1 MDKFINSLSDSL
13 FPPWTFR
20 NSFGLSSLSAD
31 LDEVDMHGTLECYIF
46 HVVAGIAFA
55 LATIWFALL
64 AKGLV
69 GEMNNGQHH
78 SSELKTIY
86 TGIFVLLI
94 IIATLCGFAV
104 VGLSIS
110 FIFILTISLKN
121 RGDGGSSDED
131 NEFTAEEDDDTFCEE
146 DNMSLDNM
154 DALILTD
161 DEDAGSL
168 SSNRKTDSLKS
179 IDESDLDLEEGVV
192 TSGCKKYNPDEMCK
206 DYIFELGME
215 FTSITQFR
223 EAVREY
229 SLLNGYE
236 TIYIKNDSVRC
247 RIKCV
252 RCDWLIFVSKERDS
266 MTYRLKTY
274 NPRHT
279 CGVTFSS
286 KNVSSK
292 WVSEKIKNRIKTNKN
307 MSLGDVISTIKEDYM
322 AVVSMPKAYWAQRKA
337 KQAIEGDFVDE
348 YKRLWD
354 YNNEV
359 LSKSPETTF
368 KILTDRPFID
378 RAPRFKRLYLCL
390 DAVKIGFLAACRP
403 IIGLDGC
410 FLKGPYGGILL
421 VAVGR
426 DPNEQYFPLAIAI
439 VEGENRDSWSWFL
452 EHILNDIGRTQ
463 RWVFIFDQQKGLM
476 PTFESLLPEVE
487 HRLCVRHLYA
497 NIKSRY

>member
-1 MDKFINSLSDSL
+1 M
-13 FPPWTFR
+13 
-20 NSFGLSSLSAD
+20 
-31 LDEVDMHGTLECYIF
+31 
-46 HVVAGIAFA
+46 
-55 LATIWFALL
+55 
-64 AKGLV
+64 
-69 GEMNNGQHH
+69 
-78 SSELKTIY
+78 
-86 TGIFVLLI
+86 
-94 IIATLCGFAV
+94 AV
-104 VGLSIS
+104 FSGPHA
-110 FIFILTISLKN
+110 

-131 NEFTAEEDDDTFCEE
+131 NEFTVEEDDDTFCEE
-146 DNMSLDNM
+146 DNMSLDNV

-161 DEDAGSL
+161 DEDASSL

-223 EAVREY
+223 EAVWEY

-252 RCDWLIFVSKERDS
+252 RCDWLIFMSKERDS

-279 CGVTFSS
+279 CGVPFSS

-292 WVSEKIKNRIKTNKN
+292 WVSEKIKNRIKKNKN
-307 MSLGDVISTIKEDYM
+307 MSLGDVISTIKEDYI
-322 AVVSMPKAYWAQRKA
+322 ADVSVPKAYWARRKA

-354 YNNEV
+354 YNNKV
-359 LSKSPETTF
+359 LSKSLETTF

-463 RWVFIFDQQKGLM
+463 RWVFISDQQKGLM

-497 NIKSRY
+497 NIKSRYSGGSVIRDLVLQAAKATYVNGWKQKCMS